1 MKFLGEIFPFGGA
14 SAPTNSHL
22 CDGTVLNI
30 EGNEDLYDVIGANY
44 GGDGETTFGL
54 PDLRSRSIVGAAG
67 TVDYPLTAYPP
78 GSYGG
83 QETIDGTSPIGNGSI
98 ATDPESGSA
107 FNTQSPFLAASYCIV
122 TVGANPYE

>member
-1 MKFLGEIFPFGGA
+1 MKFLGEVFPFAGA

-30 EGNEDLYDVIGANY
+30 EGNEDLYAVIGANY

-83 QETIDGTSPIGNGSI
+83 QETIDVPSGAGSI
-98 ATDPESGSA
+98 AIDPENG
-107 FNTQSPFLAASYCIV
+107 NTFDIRNPFLAVSYCIV